1 MHIVLFFVFGLGVG
15 ALARLIV
22 PGSAPGG
29 WLASM
34 VIGVMGAF
42 IGGFLGRVLGAYPSY
57 QSTGGM
63 IASLLGAIGLVA
75 IWQPLI
81 LRSAAQR

>member
-1 MHIVLFFVFGLGVG
+1 MHIVLFLIFGLAIG

>member
-29 WLASM
+29 FLASM
-34 VIGVMGAF
+34 IIGTMGAF
-42 IGGFLGRVLGAYPSY
+42 IGGFLGRVIGAYPSY
-57 QSTGGM
+57 ASTGGM

-75 IWQPLI
+75 VWQPLI
-81 LRSAAQR
+81 LRRATQR